1 MNSVSIPVVHPG
13 FQNLKRSSRL
23 MHLFAGGLILAHA
36 ISHLS
41 EPDFSIVYS
50 GCLLLIALDIFIL
63 VFAGRHILVD
73 FPKVNLFFRLT
84 EVLFFVGIGANMLF
98 ESRWIMGIVHLVL
111 SIAFIY
117 LFYCEKQAQTKEYIA
132 IHHTGVSIPS
142 LPDSKF
148 YNWSTIAR
156 IDAHYDSITIDTS
169 LNKSFRFEIRK
180 NLAFEELDQIHEFC
194 KHYLQQ
200 Y

>member
-50 GCLLLIALDIFIL
+50 GCLLLMALDIFIL
-63 VFAGRHILVD
+63 VFAGRNILVD
-73 FPKVNLFFRLT
+73 FPKVNLFFRFT
-84 EVLFFVGIGANMLF
+84 EFLFFAGIGANMLS
-98 ESRWIMGIVHLVL
+98 ESRWILGTSHLIL
-111 SIAFIY
+111 SLSFIY
-117 LFYCEKQAQTKEYIA
+117 LFYCEKQILTKEYVA
-132 IHHTGVSIPS
+132 IYHTGISIPS
-142 LPDSKF
+142 LPESKF
-148 YNWSTIAR
+148 YNWSVIAR
-156 IDAHYDSITIDTS
+156 IDAHYDCITIDTY

-180 NLAFEELDQIHEFC
+180 NLAFEEMDQIHEFC